1 MIILALSPKYRKKI
15 NLHTLQANGRIH
27 FDFSKTRFLLQGF
40 CYKKCYLSQAVLLCK
55 MEFHFRLSLS
65 NMIVTSLSNIV
76 ITVKCPVQYVII

>member
-1 MIILALSPKYRKKI
+1 MIIFALSPKYRKKI